1 MQKFGFRIK
10 TKSGTVVENL
20 VIHASDLAQAEA
32 KLLRM
37 YHHATVL
44 ESKVMD
50 DLPRGEGTD
59 LEGAISLILGR
70 GDKA

>member
-10 TKSGTVVENL
+10 TKTGTLVESL
-20 VIHASDLAQAEA
+20 VIHARDLAHAEE
-32 KLLRM
+32 KLRRM

-50 DLPRGEGTD
+50 ELPRGEGTD

-70 GDKA
+70 GDKG